1 MRFAALPFALPVCF
15 RAAMIFPSK
24 QRKMALMAQFFS
36 VRLPVL
42 HRFSL
47 ALVALV
53 ATSAIAHA
61 ETGKLPLAGSVAK
74 VELKE
79 PRAAIPTFA
88 FKNLDGSDASYDVFK
103 GKVVLINFWATWCI
117 PCIKE
122 MPSLNK
128 LATAIGKEKFAVM
141 ALSLDGPTRAK
152 VAPFIRDKELTA
164 LDVYLDDKRAAYGK
178 LDILVLPTSILVDKQ
193 GREVGRLAGDAEWD
207 TPEALA
213 LIRHLINEN

>member
-1 MRFAALPFALPVCF
+1 
-15 RAAMIFPSK
+15 
-24 QRKMALMAQFFS
+24 MAQFFS

-42 HRFSL
+42 RTFSAVL
-47 ALVALV
+47 VVLVAI
-53 ATSAIAHA
+53 SAMASA
-61 ETGKLPLAGSVAK
+61 ETGKPPLGGSVAK

-79 PRAAIPTFA
+79 PRAAIPAFP
-88 FKNLDGSDASYDVFK
+88 FKNLDGSDGSYDAFK
-103 GKVVLINFWATWCI
+103 GKVVLVNFWATWCI
-117 PCIKE
+117 PCVKE

-128 LATAIGKEKFAVM
+128 LATTIGKDKFSVL

-207 TPEALA
+207 TPEAIA
-213 LIRHLINEN
+213 LIRHLVNEN

>member
-1 MRFAALPFALPVCF
+1 
-15 RAAMIFPSK
+15 
-24 QRKMALMAQFFS
+24 MAQFFS
-36 VRLPVL
+36 VCLPVIR
-42 HRFSL
+42 HL
-47 ALVALV
+47 AFAFVALV
-53 ATSAIAHA
+53 TTSGIATA
-61 ETGKLPLAGSVAK
+61 ESGKPPLSGSLAK

-79 PRAAIPTFA
+79 PRAAIPAFP
-88 FKNLDGSDASYDVFK
+88 FKNLDGSDASYDAFK

-117 PCIKE
+117 PCVKE

-128 LATAIGKEKFAVM
+128 LAGTIGKDKFVVM

-152 VAPFIRDKELTA
+152 VAPFIRDKELSA

-207 TPEALA
+207 TPEAVA
-213 LIRHLINEN
+213 LIRHLLDEQ

>member
-1 MRFAALPFALPVCF
+1 
-15 RAAMIFPSK
+15 
-24 QRKMALMAQFFS
+24 MAQFLS

-42 HRFSL
+42 RPLVL
-47 ALVALV
+47 AFVALV
-53 ATSAIAHA
+53 ATVGFASA
-61 ETGKLPLAGSVAK
+61 ESGKLPLSGSIAK

-79 PRAAIPTFA
+79 PRAAIPAFP
-88 FKNLDGSDASYDVFK
+88 FKNLDGSDASYDAFK

-117 PCIKE
+117 PCVKE

-128 LATAIGKEKFAVM
+128 LAGTIGKDKFSVL

-193 GREVGRLAGDAEWD
+193 GREVGRLAGEAEWD
-207 TPEALA
+207 TSEAAA
-213 LIRHLINEN
+213 LIRHLVNEN

>member
-1 MRFAALPFALPVCF
+1 
-15 RAAMIFPSK
+15 
-24 QRKMALMAQFFS
+24 MAQFFS
-36 VRLPVL
+36 VCLPVL
-42 HRFSL
+42 HRLS
-47 ALVALV
+47 AILVALV
-53 ATSAIAHA
+53 AISAIARA
-61 ETGKLPLAGSVAK
+61 ETGKPPLSGTVAK
-74 VELKE
+74 LELKE
-79 PRAAIPTFA
+79 PRAAIPVFA
-88 FKNLDGSDASYDVFK
+88 FKNLDGSDASYDAFK

-117 PCIKE
+117 PCGKE

-128 LATAIGKEKFAVM
+128 LAATIGKDKFAVM

-152 VAPFIRDKELTA
+152 VAPFIRDKELGA
-164 LDVYLDDKRAAYGK
+164 LDVYLDDKRSAYGK

>member
-1 MRFAALPFALPVCF
+1 
-15 RAAMIFPSK
+15 
-24 QRKMALMAQFFS
+24 MAQFFS

-42 HRFSL
+42 RGL
-47 ALVALV
+47 PLVLVALV
-53 ATSAIAHA
+53 AMTGAALA
-61 ETGKLPLAGSVAK
+61 ESGKPPLGGSVAK
-74 VELKE
+74 LELKE
-79 PRAAIPTFA
+79 PRGAIPAFP
-88 FKNLDGSDASYDVFK
+88 FKNLDGSDASYDAFK

-117 PCIKE
+117 PCVKE

-128 LATAIGKEKFAVM
+128 LAGTIGKDKFSVM

-207 TPEALA
+207 TPEAVA

>member
-1 MRFAALPFALPVCF
+1 
-15 RAAMIFPSK
+15 
-24 QRKMALMAQFFS
+24 MAQFFS

-42 HRFSL
+42 RRL
-47 ALVALV
+47 ILGIVALV
-53 ATSAIAHA
+53 ATCGVAIA
-61 ETGKLPLAGSVAK
+61 ESGKPPLGGSVAK
-74 VELKE
+74 VELKD
-79 PRAAIPTFA
+79 PRAAIPTFP
-88 FKNLDGSDASYDVFK
+88 FKNLDGSDASYDAVK

-117 PCIKE
+117 PCVKE

-128 LATAIGKEKFAVM
+128 LAGTIGKDKFSVM

-193 GREVGRLAGDAEWD
+193 GREVGRLSGDAEWD
-207 TPEALA
+207 TPEAIA
-213 LIRHLINEN
+213 LIRHLVNEN

>member
-1 MRFAALPFALPVCF
+1 
-15 RAAMIFPSK
+15 
-24 QRKMALMAQFFS
+24 MAQFFS
-36 VRLPVL
+36 VCLPVL
-42 HRFSL
+42 RSL
-47 ALVALV
+47 ALGLVALV
-53 ATSAIAHA
+53 AAVSSAGA
-61 ETGKLPLAGSVAK
+61 ESGKPPLSGSIAK

-79 PRAAIPTFA
+79 PRAALPSFP
-88 FKNLDGSDASYDVFK
+88 FKNLDGGDSDFSAFK

-128 LATAIGKEKFAVM
+128 LVTTIGKEKFAVL

-164 LDVYLDDKRAAYGK
+164 LDVHLDDKRAAYGK

-207 TPEALA
+207 TPEAVA